1 MTITAAPDTAL
12 ESAIS
17 MIDRLVGYDTISSKS
32 NLALIDD
39 IEAWVNDQGIET
51 RRTWNSDRTKAN
63 LWFTL
68 GPKDRGGVII
78 SGHVDVV
85 PVEGQD
91 WQTDPF
97 SVVRKDGKLFGRGT
111 TDMKGFVATALSL
124 VPKIRR
130 RELKTPIHFAIT
142 YDEEVGCLGVREL
155 IADVTANLPM
165 PRAAIV
171 GEPTLMKIINGH
183 KGGRSLRTTVHG
195 VAGHSSEPHRGANAI
210 MAAAHIIVELQKI
223 QAELQASA
231 DPDNGFDP
239 PFSTI
244 GIGIIRGG
252 TARNIIPGTCWFDWE
267 VRSLPG
273 FDVDAVE
280 QRVRDFCAREIDP
293 GLKAVSPEAGVE
305 ITRNTNVPALI
316 PTDDADSDRL
326 IRQLTGLNQAG
337 CVPFGTE
344 AGLFQSA
351 GIPATVFGP
360 GAIQQAHQPNE
371 FVEISQITECIT
383 FLGKLIDW
391 AEADG

>member
-130 RELKTPIHFAIT
+130 RSLRRLSIS
-142 YDEEVGCLGVREL
+142 
-155 IADVTANLPM
+155 
-165 PRAAIV
+165 
-171 GEPTLMKIINGH
+171 
-183 KGGRSLRTTVHG
+183 RSL
-195 VAGHSSEPHRGANAI
+195 
-210 MAAAHIIVELQKI
+210 
-223 QAELQASA
+223 
-231 DPDNGFDP
+231 
-239 PFSTI
+239 
-244 GIGIIRGG
+244 
-252 TARNIIPGTCWFDWE
+252 
-267 VRSLPG
+267 
-273 FDVDAVE
+273 
-280 QRVRDFCAREIDP
+280 
-293 GLKAVSPEAGVE
+293 
-305 ITRNTNVPALI
+305 
-316 PTDDADSDRL
+316 
-326 IRQLTGLNQAG
+326 
-337 CVPFGTE
+337 
-344 AGLFQSA
+344 
-351 GIPATVFGP
+351 
-360 GAIQQAHQPNE
+360 
-371 FVEISQITECIT
+371 
-383 FLGKLIDW
+383 
-391 AEADG
+391 